1 VGSHRLKLQRAFEHL
16 QALQAAVHLWA
27 ETEPCIV
34 SHECDVQTRTHTL
47 VQRTVSQPTDPIFAW
62 LIGDVVHNMRQGLD
76 HLAYQLAIRVCGT
89 EPPKNAATSMWPI
102 RPLAKLSG
110 AIPNDIGPKNKMPT
124 GMYAAIERF
133 QTDAG
138 SDGALL
144 GVLHALDNWDKH
156 RFPPL
161 VAGLA
166 EAIDLQG
173 LRASGGVI
181 IPGVLAAVQVSGVG
195 RIRLGAYDDGKLI
208 PQAGSEA
215 NVNVRRIRLGAYDDS
230 QLIVQAGSEMNVN
243 VRPTAS
249 IAFAKTYD
257 IAPGELVL
265 PLLEAI
271 SDTIVDRVFPTM
283 EKFL

>member
-1 VGSHRLKLQRAFEHL
+1 VEPSHRLKLQRAFEHL

-27 ETEPCIV
+27 ETEPCVV
-34 SHECDVQTRTHTL
+34 SYECNVQTRTHTL
-47 VQRTVSQPTDPIFAW
+47 VLRTVRQPTDPIFAW
-62 LIGDVVHNMRQGLD
+62 LIGDTVHNMRQGLD

-89 EPPKNAATSMWPI
+89 DPPKNAASAMWPI
-102 RPLAKLSG
+102 RPLAKLAG
-110 AIPNDIGPKNKMPT
+110 AIPNDIGPKKHMPP
-124 GMYAAIERF
+124 GMYAAVEGF

-144 GVLHALDNWDKH
+144 GVLHGLDNWDKH

-161 VAGLA
+161 VAGLG
-166 EAIDLQG
+166 ETIDLQG
-173 LRASGGVI
+173 LDASGGVI
-181 IPGVLAAVQVSGVG
+181 IPGVLHAMQVTSEGM
-195 RIRLGAYDDGKLI
+195 IRLGAYEDGK
-208 PQAGSEA
+208 
-215 NVNVRRIRLGAYDDS
+215 
-230 QLIVQAGSEMNVN
+230 LIVQAGSEMNVN